1 MHDVCFWPTAT
12 VLKMTSASGQKS
24 RSLFVLDGRAQA
36 ILSRMGEPEDVVFG
50 DRATAIMW
58 SPDIVSFM
66 RGAST
71 DHELGI
77 RNAADALSMTLRVWL
92 AGPASNDPHGS
103 V

>member
-1 MHDVCFWPTAT
+1 M
-12 VLKMTSASGQKS
+12 
-24 RSLFVLDGRAQA
+24 DGHAQA
-36 ILSRMGEPEDVVFG
+36 MLSRMGEPEDVVFG

-71 DHELGI
+71 DRELDI
-77 RNAADALSMTLRVWL
+77 RDAADALNMTLRAWL
-92 AGPASNDPHGS
+92 AGPASNDPHGP